1 MPSLN
6 DLLTGL
12 VESGTVNTELLVE
25 VLEKLAEIQAKA
37 VYHSFWI
44 DPAAGDNTNDGL
56 TAAAALQSPATAIAR
71 TPPGSF
77 VECLM
82 LGHYTMDQDLING
95 GRWVK
100 ARGVNALGEP
110 AQRQWV
116 QTVSAGA
123 ARRLICRDGA
133 GGWLLQKLDIVPAR
147 TAISSGPT
155 ALVTGHLKMLRLLDC
170 GIDVDGSTTVSIMG
184 QDGISLLEVDTV
196 TAITDALAGYWVGGV
211 SAGVNPNTLGK
222 VLTNLTSL

>member
-12 VESGTVNTELLVE
+12 VESGTVNTELLVQ

-56 TAAAALQSPATAIAR
+56 TAAAALQTPAAAIAR

-77 VECLM
+77 AELRM
-82 LGHYTMDQDLING
+82 LGNYSMGENLVTG
-95 GRWVK
+95 GRWIK
-100 ARGVNALGEP
+100 LRGSDALG
-110 AQRQWV
+110 ATALRTWT

-123 ARRLICRDGA
+123 ARRLVCQDG
-133 GGWLLQKLDIVPAR
+133 GGWFLSNLNIVPAK
-147 TAISSGPT
+147 TAISPGPA
-155 ALVTGHLKMLRLLDC
+155 ALVSGHLKTLRLLDC
-170 GIDVDGSTTVSIMG
+170 GIDVDGTTTVSIMG
-184 QDGISLLEVDTV
+184 QDGVSVLEVDTV
-196 TAITDALAGYWVGGV
+196 TEITGSLAGKWVGGV
-211 SAGVNPNTLGK
+211 SSGVNPNTLGK
-222 VLTNLTSL
+222 VLTNLATL

>member
-12 VESGTVNTELLVE
+12 VESGTINTELLVQ

-82 LGHYTMDQDLING
+82 LGNYAMDQNLVTG

-100 ARGVNALGEP
+100 ARGVNALGEA
-110 AQRQWV
+110 AQRQWT
-116 QTVSAGA
+116 QTVSAGQ
-123 ARRLICRDGA
+123 ARRLVCQEG
-133 GGWLLQKLDIVPAR
+133 GGWFLGNLNIVPAK
-147 TAISSGPT
+147 TAISSGP
-155 ALVTGHLKMLRLLDC
+155 ASFLSGHLKTLRLLDC
-170 GIDVDGSTTVSIMG
+170 GIDVDGTTTVSIMG
-184 QDGISLLEVDTV
+184 TDGISVLEVDTV

-222 VLTNLTSL
+222 VLTNLASL